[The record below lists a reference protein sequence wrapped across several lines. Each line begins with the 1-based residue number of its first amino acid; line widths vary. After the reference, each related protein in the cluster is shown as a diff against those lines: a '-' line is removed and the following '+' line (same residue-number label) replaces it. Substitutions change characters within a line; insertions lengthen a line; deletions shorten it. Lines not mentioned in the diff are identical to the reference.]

1 MPTLRVGMA
10 ALAVAALAPW
20 PAAAQQQQQQNVPA
34 GQNTQQQE
42 AGKPAGPGAPN
53 VTHSR
58 RDEPGSSSATTST
71 PPIAGANSFTEG
83 QAKDRIAKA
92 GYSDVKN
99 LKQDDQGVWRAQ
111 AHKSGQQVN
120 VALDYRGNVV
130 QQ

>member
-1 MPTLRVGMA
+1 MPSLRLGMA
-10 ALAVAALAPW
+10 AVMGAALALPW
-20 PAAAQQQQQQNVPA
+20 SVVAQQPAQQNK
-34 GQNTQQQE
+34 GQQE

-53 VTHSR
+53 VTPSR

-71 PPIAGANSFTEG
+71 PPIEGANSFTEG

-92 GYSDVKN
+92 GYTDVQS
-99 LKQDDQGVWRAQ
+99 LKLDDKGIWRGKAQ
-111 AHKSGQQVN
+111 KSGQQVN

>member
-1 MPTLRVGMA
+1 MPSLRLGMA
-10 ALAVAALAPW
+10 ALMGAALALPW
-20 PAAAQQQQQQNVPA
+20 PVVAQQPAQQNKD
-34 GQNTQQQE
+34 QQE

-53 VTHSR
+53 VTPSR

-71 PPIAGANSFTEG
+71 PPIEGANSFTEG

-92 GYSDVKN
+92 GYTDVQN
-99 LKQDDQGVWRAQ
+99 LKLDDKGIWRGKAQ
-111 AHKSGQQVN
+111 KSGQQVN

>member
-1 MPTLRVGMA
+1 MPTLRLGMA
-10 ALAVAALAPW
+10 II
-20 PAAAQQQQQQNVPA
+20 AAAIMLPEPLTAQQNNTPA
-34 GQNTQQQE
+34 QQSKDQQNAAQ
-42 AGKPAGPGAPN
+42 PSGPGAPN
-53 VTHSR
+53 VTPSR
-58 RDEPGSSSATTST
+58 RDEPGSSSATTGT

-92 GYSDVKN
+92 GYTDVQN
-99 LKQDDQGVWRAQ
+99 LKLDDKGIWRGK